1 MRPANLLRFLSSLDR
16 EVHPESPVYFGAA
29 FGTFACDV
37 DERDVC
43 RAFSHNKGVPS
54 EAQVRTWKARKWP
67 QKMKLR
73 ETRGWMGLQSD
84 FFPSAADDALAN
96 LTGVMYAMGG
106 VYGFS

>member
-1 MRPANLLRFLSSLDR
+1 MHPTSYAQQRAGDNYQKTAALLTTLYTMLPRKRFYLKLDVDAMLRPANLLRFLSFLDR

-54 EAQVRTWKARKWP
+54 EAQV
-67 QKMKLR
+67 M
-73 ETRGWMGLQSD
+73 
-84 FFPSAADDALAN
+84 ALIN
-96 LTGVMYAMGG
+96 
-106 VYGFS
+106 